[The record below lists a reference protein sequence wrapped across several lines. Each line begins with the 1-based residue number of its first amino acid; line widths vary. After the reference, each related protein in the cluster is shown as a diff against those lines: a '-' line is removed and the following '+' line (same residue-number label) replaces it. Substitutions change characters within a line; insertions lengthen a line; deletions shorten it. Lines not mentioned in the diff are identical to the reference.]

1 MKTAKAHTITYVVI
15 IPILGQ
21 KRNTL
26 NPKKRVFAKKCV
38 YFLSKGIKI
47 RLKQKANETAV
58 RQTDVFICFYF
69 SHIRSKKHCKAES
82 QIALKDTNFSTVY
95 NAINK

>member
-26 NPKKRVFAKKCV
+26 NPKKRVFAKKYV
-38 YFLSKGIKI
+38 YFLSKDIKI

-69 SHIRSKKHCKAES
+69 SHIC
-82 QIALKDTNFSTVY
+82 ST
-95 NAINK
+95 KTL